1 MHESVSNK
9 RVKTL
14 IANGINP
21 IRAGE
26 TQILFPNLSEE
37 KWAIGMCGGG
47 VTIYLE

>member
-1 MHESVSNK
+1 MTS
-9 RVKTL
+9 TFC

-26 TQILFPNLSEE
+26 TQRLFPNLSEE
-37 KWAIGMCGGG
+37 KWAIGRWGG